1 MGFFS
6 SLGKVLA
13 APFKAIGKT
22 VVGKI
27 LGTIGAVIA
36 APFTGGLSLLSLPLI
51 IGGGRKGVKS
61 LGRFTGLNPIGKPI
75 EDEPIKRFPIKEPK
89 VEVKIE
95 PIEEVVSGV
104 GRGAI
109 TGEKEDVTLFGYYNK
124 INFVTIPV
132 DNDFG
137 NIRVVED
144 TYFPYVAVVDNHT
157 PSNGLRYVSR
167 FTFDNLLSANET
179 NLDKVLYDLDK
190 ANGNFAYI
198 AFNWTEFVDKYL
210 SQSKGLTADN
220 GKVKWTLTPD
230 FMLKWLDGDSKP
242 TFILDYSYGIPA
254 GVKTVFDLQGD
265 SKEATE
271 SPIQKATNSPDT
283 KKISRL
289 QNILGTIGSGVAY
302 ANLALA
308 TAGQI
313 KSRFENATGAIKNLS
328 ETAKGLQGKFNDV
341 KGMLTKDYI
350 NGKISDL
357 KSLVNKSLPKKGSFK
372 SFFVREKTKIKDK
385 IAERKRKQK
394 QRRDNKDPKV
404 KVKLTIG
411 GALDKATG
419 ALDKVSSKLDTLPKI
434 PKGLTKG
441 INAVSKLSAGVGNLG
456 GGLSLKSLVSTA
468 LPGLSNLQVPNFKN
482 INWANPLDALDG
494 LTGGLEAINSIGQ
507 KVVNTNF
514 DINVPK
520 GVGPFYAM
528 NEKEA
533 KIAAETAFAERLAAD
548 FAARKNA
555 KNIKPLTPLF
565 PTQLK
570 SLTLIQPPSL
580 DRILSANATVQVGT
594 TTSFGS
600 NNIGTK
606 APGPFVATSDKAYFH
621 SNSNATS
628 RRSAY
633 IVRGQGGT
641 FTKVENNFGY
651 LTFTYNGRVTEGWI
665 QLSDVKMS

>member
-6 SLGKVLA
+6 GIANAFKKVVKAVTSTVGKVVAGVA
-13 APFKAIGKT
+13 A
-22 VVGKI
+22 VV
-27 LGTIGAVIA
+27 A
-36 APFTGGLSLLSLPLI
+36 APFTGGLSLLAIPAI
-51 IGGGRKGVKS
+51 FAAGRNNVKS
-61 LGRFTGLNPIGKPI
+61 LGKFTGADPVGKPI
-75 EDEPIKRFPIKEPK
+75 EDEPVKRYPIKEPK
-89 VEVKIE
+89 VEVKVE

-157 PSNGLRYVSR
+157 PSDGLRYVSR

-190 ANGNFAYI
+190 GNGNFAYI
-198 AFNWTEFVDKYL
+198 TFNWTEFVDKYL
-210 SQSKGLTADN
+210 SQSKGLVTDN

-254 GVKTVFDLQGD
+254 GVKTVFDLEGD

-271 SPIQKATNSPDT
+271 SPIQKATYSPDP
-283 KKISRL
+283 KKIARL
-289 QNILGTIGSGVAY
+289 QNLLGTIGSGVAY

-372 SFFVREKTKIKDK
+372 SFFVREKTKIKNK
-385 IAERKRKQK
+385 IAELKQK
-394 QRRDNKDPKV
+394 QKLRREKKDPKV
-404 KVKLTIG
+404 KLKLG
-411 GALDKATG
+411 GVLDKATG

-468 LPGLSNLQVPNFKN
+468 LPGLANLQVPSFKN

-494 LTGGLEAINSIGQ
+494 ITGGLEAINSIGQ

-533 KIAAETAFAERLAAD
+533 KIAAENAFAERLAAD
-548 FAARKNA
+548 FAARKND

-570 SLTLIQPPSL
+570 SLTSIQPPSL
-580 DRILSANATVQVGT
+580 DRILSAKPTVQAGT

-621 SNSNATS
+621 TYSNASS
-628 RRSAY
+628 RRNAY

-651 LTFTYNGRVTEGWI
+651 LTFTYNGKVSEGWI

>member
-1 MGFFS
+1 MGFFKS
-6 SLGKVLA
+6 IGNA
-13 APFKAIGKT
+13 FKKIVKST
-22 VVGKI
+22 VGKLI
-27 LGTIGAVIA
+27 IGIGAVIA
-36 APFTGGLSLLSLPLI
+36 APFTGGLSLLAVPALFAA
-51 IGGGRKGVKS
+51 GRNNVKS
-61 LGRFTGLNPIGKPI
+61 LGKFTGADPVGKPI
-75 EDEPIKRFPIKEPK
+75 EDEPVKRYPIKEPK
-89 VEVKIE
+89 VEVKVE
-95 PIEEVVSGV
+95 PIEEVVNGV
-104 GRGAI
+104 GKGAI
-109 TGEKEDVTLFGYYNK
+109 TGEKEDVTLFGYYSK
-124 INFVTIPV
+124 INFITIPV

-144 TYFPYVAVVDNHT
+144 TYFPYIASIDNHT

-167 FTFDNLLSANET
+167 FTFDNLLTAYES

-190 ANGNFAYI
+190 GNGNFAYI
-198 AFNWTEFVDKYL
+198 SFNWNEFVDKYL
-210 SQSKGLTADN
+210 SQSKGLITDN
-220 GKVKWTLTPD
+220 GKLKWTLTPD

-242 TFILDYSYGIPA
+242 TFLLDYSYGIPA
-254 GVKTVFDLQGD
+254 GVKTVFDLEGD

-271 SPIQKATNSPDT
+271 SPIQKATYSPDPN
-283 KKISRL
+283 KITRL
-289 QNILGTIGSGVAY
+289 QNLLGTIGSGVAY

-313 KSRFENATGAIKNLS
+313 KSRFENASGAIKNLS

-350 NGKISDL
+350 NGKIADL

-372 SFFVREKTKIKDK
+372 SFFVRERNKIKDK
-385 IAERKRKQK
+385 IKERKQK
-394 QRRDNKDPKV
+394 QKLKREKKDPKV
-404 KVKLTIG
+404 KLTLG
-411 GALDKATG
+411 GTLGKIQG
-419 ALDKVSSKLDTLPKI
+419 GLDKVSSKLDTLPKI
-434 PKGLTKG
+434 PKGLTKAAG
-441 INAVSKLSAGVGNLG
+441 FVAKVSAKG
-456 GGLSLKSLVSTA
+456 GGLSGGLSLGSLVSTA
-468 LPGLSNLQVPNFKN
+468 LPGLSNLQVPSFKN

-494 LTGGLEAINSIGQ
+494 ITGGLEAINSIGQ

-533 KIAAETAFAERLAAD
+533 KIAAENAFAERLAAD
-548 FAARKNA
+548 FAARKND

-570 SLTLIQPPSL
+570 SLTSIQPPSL
-580 DRILSANATVQVGT
+580 DRILSAKPTVQAGT

-621 SNSNATS
+621 TYSNASS
-628 RRSAY
+628 RRNAY

-651 LTFTYNGRVTEGWI
+651 LTFTYNGKVSEGWI

>member
-27 LGTIGAVIA
+27 LGTIAAVVA

-75 EDEPIKRFPIKEPK
+75 KDEPIKRFPIKEPK
-89 VEVKIE
+89 VEVKTE
-95 PIEEVVSGV
+95 PIEEIVSGV
-104 GRGAI
+104 GKGAT
-109 TGEKEDVTLFGYYNK
+109 TGEKENVTLFGYYSK
-124 INFVTIPV
+124 VNFVTIPI

-144 TYFPYVAVVDNHT
+144 TYFPYIAVVDNHT
-157 PSNGLRYVSR
+157 PSNGLRYVSS

-190 ANGNFAYI
+190 DNGNFAYI
-198 AFNWTEFVDKYL
+198 TFNWTEFVDKYL
-210 SQSKGLTADN
+210 SQSKGLTTDN

-254 GVKTVFDLQGD
+254 GVKTVFDLEGD

-271 SPIQKATNSPDT
+271 SPIQKATYSPDT
-283 KKISRL
+283 KKITRL
-289 QNILGTIGSGVAY
+289 QNLLGAIGSGVAY

-313 KSRFENATGAIKNLS
+313 KSRFENAAGAIKNLS

-341 KGMLTKDYI
+341 KNMLTKDYI
-350 NGKISDL
+350 NGKVADL

-372 SFFVREKTKIKDK
+372 SFFVREKNKIKDK
-385 IAERKRKQK
+385 VKEIKQK
-394 QRRDNKDPKV
+394 QRKRRDKKDPKV
-404 KVKLTIG
+404 KLKLSG
-411 GALDKATG
+411 VLDKATG

-434 PKGLTKG
+434 PKGLTNAAGFVAKVSAKG
-441 INAVSKLSAGVGNLG
+441 GALS
-456 GGLSLKSLVSTA
+456 GGLSFGSLVSTA
-468 LPGLSNLQVPNFKN
+468 LPGLANLQVPNFKN

-494 LTGGLEAINSIGQ
+494 ITGGLEAINSIGQ

-533 KIAAETAFAERLAAD
+533 KIAAETALASKLAAD
-548 FAARKNA
+548 FAARQQEKVENL
-555 KNIKPLTPLF
+555 KIVPI
-565 PTQLK
+565 QLK
-570 SLTLIQPPSL
+570 SLSSIQIQPPSL
-580 DRILSANATVQVGT
+580 ERVLAAGATVQAGT
-594 TTSFGS
+594 TTSYGS
-600 NNIGTK
+600 NNVGTK

-621 SNSNATS
+621 SNSTATS

>member
-1 MGFFS
+1 MGFFKS
-6 SLGKVLA
+6 IGNAFKKVVKAVTSTVGKVLA
-13 APFKAIGKT
+13 GVAA
-22 VVGKI
+22 VV
-27 LGTIGAVIA
+27 A
-36 APFTGGLSLLSLPLI
+36 APFTGGLSLLAIPAI
-51 IGGGRKGVKS
+51 FAAGRNNVKS
-61 LGRFTGLNPIGKPI
+61 LGKFTGADPVGKPI
-75 EDEPIKRFPIKEPK
+75 EDEPVKRYPIKEPK
-89 VEVKIE
+89 VEVKVE

-157 PSNGLRYVSR
+157 PSDGLRYVSR

-190 ANGNFAYI
+190 GNGNFAYI
-198 AFNWTEFVDKYL
+198 TFNWTEFVDKYL
-210 SQSKGLTADN
+210 SQSKALITDN

-242 TFILDYSYGIPA
+242 TFLLDYSYGIPA
-254 GVKTVFDLQGD
+254 GVKTVFDLEGD

-271 SPIQKATNSPDT
+271 SPIQKATYSPDP
-283 KKISRL
+283 KKIARL
-289 QNILGTIGSGVAY
+289 QNLLGTIGSGVAY

-372 SFFVREKTKIKDK
+372 SFFVREKTKIKNK
-385 IAERKRKQK
+385 IAELKQK
-394 QRRDNKDPKV
+394 QKLRREKKDPKV
-404 KVKLTIG
+404 KLKLG
-411 GALDKATG
+411 GVLDKATG

-441 INAVSKLSAGVGNLG
+441 IATISKLSAGVGNLG

-468 LPGLSNLQVPNFKN
+468 LPGLANLQVPSFKN

-533 KIAAETAFAERLAAD
+533 KIARETALAEKLAAD
-548 FAARKNA
+548 FAARRQGRTENLKNVKIA
-555 KNIKPLTPLF
+555 PLE
-565 PTQLK
+565 LK
-570 SLTLIQPPSL
+570 SLTSIQPPSL
-580 DRILSANATVQVGT
+580 DRILSAKAPVQIGT

-621 SNSNATS
+621 SNANATS
-628 RRSAY
+628 RRGSY

-651 LTFTYNGRVTEGWI
+651 LTFTYNGKVTEGWI

>member
-1 MGFFS
+1 MGFFKS
-6 SLGKVLA
+6 IGNAFKKVV
-13 APFKAIGKT
+13 KAVT
-22 VVGKI
+22 STVGKI
-27 LGTIGAVIA
+27 LTVAGAILAV
-36 APFTGGLSLLSLPLI
+36 PFTGGLSLLAIPAVLGL
-51 IGGGRKGVKS
+51 GRKNVKS
-61 LGRFTGLNPIGKPI
+61 LGKFTGADPVGKPI
-75 EDEPIKRFPIKEPK
+75 EEPVKRYPVKEKK
-89 VEVKIE
+89 VEVNPVE
-95 PIEEVVSGV
+95 PIEEVISGV
-104 GRGAI
+104 GKGAT
-109 TGEKEDVTLFGYYNK
+109 TGIKEDVTLFGYYNK
-124 INFVTIPV
+124 VNFVTIPV

-137 NIRVVED
+137 NIRVVDD
-144 TYFPYVAVVDNHT
+144 TYFPYIAVVNGHT
-157 PSNGLRYVSR
+157 PSNGLRYVSK
-167 FTFDNLLSANET
+167 FTFDNLLTAYEN

-190 ANGNFAYI
+190 DNGNFSYI
-198 AFNWTEFVDKYL
+198 TFNWNEFVDKYL
-210 SQSKGLTADN
+210 SNAKGLTADN

-254 GVKTVFDLQGD
+254 GVKTVFDLEGD

-271 SPIQKATNSPDT
+271 SPIQKATYSPDPN
-283 KKISRL
+283 KISRL
-289 QNILGTIGSGVAY
+289 QNLLGAIGSGVAY

-313 KSRFENATGAIKNLS
+313 KSRFANAAGAVKNLS

-372 SFFVREKTKIKDK
+372 SFFVREKKKIKNK
-385 IAERKRKQK
+385 IAELKQK
-394 QRRDNKDPKV
+394 QKLRREKKDPKV
-404 KVKLTIG
+404 KLKLG
-411 GALDKATG
+411 GVLDKATG

-441 INAVSKLSAGVGNLG
+441 INAVSKLSSGVGNLG
-456 GGLSLKSLVSTA
+456 GGLSFKSLVSTA
-468 LPGLSNLQVPNFKN
+468 LPGLSNLQLPSFKN

-494 LTGGLEAINSIGQ
+494 ITGGLEAVNSIGQ

-533 KIAAETAFAERLAAD
+533 KIARETALSDKLVAD
-548 FAARKNA
+548 FAARQAERSVNVKTLTIVPIE
-555 KNIKPLTPLF
+555 IKKV
-565 PTQLK
+565 PT
-570 SLTLIQPPSL
+570 IQPPSME
-580 DRILSANATVQVGT
+580 RILASTPSV
-594 TTSFGS
+594 S
-600 NNIGTK
+600 NVGTK

-621 SNSNATS
+621 SNSNASS

-641 FTKVENNFGY
+641 FTKTENNFGY
-651 LTFTYNGRVTEGWI
+651 LTFTYNGKVTEGWI
-665 QLSDVKMS
+665 QLSDVKMG

>member
-6 SLGKVLA
+6 GIANAFKSVVKAVTSTVGKVLA
-13 APFKAIGKT
+13 GVAA
-22 VVGKI
+22 VV
-27 LGTIGAVIA
+27 A
-36 APFTGGLSLLSLPLI
+36 APFTGGLSLLAIPAI
-51 IGGGRKGVKS
+51 FGAGRKDVKS
-61 LGRFTGLNPIGKPI
+61 LGRFTGADPVGKPI
-75 EDEPIKRFPIKEPK
+75 EDEQVKRFPIKEPK
-89 VEVKIE
+89 VEVKVE

-104 GRGAI
+104 GRGA
-109 TGEKEDVTLFGYYNK
+109 TSGEKENVTLFGYYSK
-124 INFVTIPV
+124 VNFVTIPV

-198 AFNWTEFVDKYL
+198 TFNWNEFVDKYL

-254 GVKTVFDLQGD
+254 GVKTIFDLEGD

-271 SPIQKATNSPDT
+271 SPIQKATYSPDT
-283 KKISRL
+283 NKISRL
-289 QNILGTIGSGVAY
+289 QNLLGAIGSGVAY

-308 TAGQI
+308 TAGKI
-313 KSRFENATGAIKNLS
+313 KSRFENASGAIKNLS

-341 KGMLTKDYI
+341 KNMLTKDYI
-350 NGKISDL
+350 NGKVADL
-357 KSLVNKSLPKKGSFK
+357 KSLVNKSLPKKSSFK
-372 SFFVREKTKIKDK
+372 SFFVRERNKIKDK
-385 IAERKRKQK
+385 IKERKQKQK
-394 QRRDNKDPKV
+394 QRRENKDPKV
-404 KVKLTIG
+404 KLKLSG
-411 GALDKATG
+411 VLDKATG

-434 PKGLTKG
+434 PKGLTKAAG
-441 INAVSKLSAGVGNLG
+441 FVAKVSAKG
-456 GGLSLKSLVSTA
+456 GGLSGGLSFGSLVSTA
-468 LPGLSNLQVPNFKN
+468 LPGLSNLQLPSFKN

-494 LTGGLEAINSIGQ
+494 ITGGLEAINSIGQ

-520 GVGPFYAM
+520 GVGPFYKM

-533 KIAAETAFAERLAAD
+533 KIAAETALVAKLKAD
-548 FAARKNA
+548 FAARQQA
-555 KNIKPLTPLF
+555 RIEEIKSIKIAPM
-565 PTQLK
+565 QLK
-570 SLTLIQPPSL
+570 SLTSIQPPSL
-580 DRILSANATVQVGT
+580 DRILSATTSVQAGT

-628 RRSAY
+628 RRGAY

-651 LTFTYNGRVTEGWI
+651 LTFTYNGKVTEGWI

>member
-6 SLGKVLA
+6 GIANAFKKVVKAVTSTVGKVLA
-13 APFKAIGKT
+13 GVAA
-22 VVGKI
+22 VV
-27 LGTIGAVIA
+27 A
-36 APFTGGLSLLSLPLI
+36 APFTGGLSLLAIPAI
-51 IGGGRKGVKS
+51 FAAGRNNVKS
-61 LGRFTGLNPIGKPI
+61 LGKFTGADPVGKPI
-75 EDEPIKRFPIKEPK
+75 EDEPVKRYPIKEPK
-89 VEVKIE
+89 VEVKVE

-157 PSNGLRYVSR
+157 PSDGLRYVSR

-190 ANGNFAYI
+190 GNGNFAYI
-198 AFNWTEFVDKYL
+198 TFNWTEFVDKYL
-210 SQSKGLTADN
+210 SQSKGLVTDN

-254 GVKTVFDLQGD
+254 GVKTVFDLEGD

-271 SPIQKATNSPDT
+271 SPIQKATYSPDP
-283 KKISRL
+283 KKIARL
-289 QNILGTIGSGVAY
+289 QNLLGTIGSGVAY

-328 ETAKGLQGKFNDV
+328 ETAKGLQDKFNDV

-372 SFFVREKTKIKDK
+372 SFFVREKTKIKNK
-385 IAERKRKQK
+385 IAELKQK
-394 QRRDNKDPKV
+394 QKLRREKKDPKV
-404 KVKLTIG
+404 KLKLG
-411 GALDKATG
+411 GVLDKATG

-468 LPGLSNLQVPNFKN
+468 LPGLANLQVPSFKN

-494 LTGGLEAINSIGQ
+494 ITGGLEAINSIGQ

-533 KIAAETAFAERLAAD
+533 KIAAENAFAERLAAD
-548 FAARKNA
+548 FAARKND

-570 SLTLIQPPSL
+570 SLTSIQPPSL
-580 DRILSANATVQVGT
+580 DRILSAKPTVQAGT

-621 SNSNATS
+621 TYSNASS
-628 RRSAY
+628 RRNAY

-651 LTFTYNGRVTEGWI
+651 LTFTYNGKVSEGWI

>member
-1 MGFFS
+1 MGFFKS
-6 SLGKVLA
+6 IGNAFKKVV
-13 APFKAIGKT
+13 KST
-22 VVGKI
+22 VGKLI
-27 LGTIGAVIA
+27 VGIGAIIA
-36 APFTGGLSLLSLPLI
+36 APFTGGLSLLAAPALLAA
-51 IGGGRKGVKS
+51 GRKNVKS
-61 LGRFTGLNPIGKPI
+61 LGKFTGADPVGKPI
-75 EDEPIKRFPIKEPK
+75 EDEPVKRYPIKEPK
-89 VEVKIE
+89 VEVKVE

-104 GRGAI
+104 GKGAI

-124 INFVTIPV
+124 VNFVTIPV

-144 TYFPYVAVVDNHT
+144 TYFPYIAVVDNHT
-157 PSNGLRYVSR
+157 PSDGLRYVSK
-167 FTFDNLLSANET
+167 FTFDNLLTAYQN

-190 ANGNFAYI
+190 GNGNFAYI
-198 AFNWTEFVDKYL
+198 RFNWTEFVDKYL
-210 SQSKGLTADN
+210 SQSKGLVADN

-254 GVKTVFDLQGD
+254 GVKTVFDLEGD

-271 SPIQKATNSPDT
+271 SPIQKATYSPDPN
-283 KKISRL
+283 KISRL
-289 QNILGTIGSGVAY
+289 QNLLGAIGSGVAY

-313 KSRFENATGAIKNLS
+313 KSRFANASGAVKNLS

-341 KGMLTKDYI
+341 KNMLTKDYI

-372 SFFVREKTKIKDK
+372 SFFVREKKKIKNK
-385 IAERKRKQK
+385 IAEIKQK
-394 QRRDNKDPKV
+394 QRQRRDKKDPKV
-404 KVKLTIG
+404 KLKLS
-411 GALDKATG
+411 GALSKATG

-434 PKGLTKG
+434 PKGLAKG
-441 INAVSKLSAGVGNLG
+441 INVVSKLSAGAGNLG

-468 LPGLSNLQVPNFKN
+468 LPGLANLQVPSFKN

-533 KIAAETAFAERLAAD
+533 KIARETALADKLAAD
-548 FAARKNA
+548 FAARQQGRSESLKNV
-555 KNIKPLTPLF
+555 KTVPI
-565 PTQLK
+565 QLK
-570 SLTLIQPPSL
+570 SITSIQPPSL
-580 DRILSANATVQVGT
+580 DRILSAQASVQIGT

-628 RRSAY
+628 RRGAY

-651 LTFTYNGRVTEGWI
+651 LTFTYNGKVTEGWI

>member
-1 MGFFS
+1 MGFFKS
-6 SLGKVLA
+6 IANAFKKVV
-13 APFKAIGKT
+13 KST
-22 VVGKI
+22 VGKLI
-27 LGTIGAVIA
+27 VGIGAVIA
-36 APFTGGLSLLSLPLI
+36 APFTGGLSLLAVPALFAA
-51 IGGGRKGVKS
+51 GRNNVKS
-61 LGRFTGLNPIGKPI
+61 LGKFTGADPVGKPI
-75 EDEPIKRFPIKEPK
+75 EDEPVKRYPIKEPK
-89 VEVKIE
+89 VEVKVE

-104 GRGAI
+104 GKGAI

-124 INFVTIPV
+124 VNFVTIPV

-144 TYFPYVAVVDNHT
+144 TYFPYIAVVDNHT
-157 PSNGLRYVSR
+157 PSDGLRYVSK
-167 FTFDNLLSANET
+167 FTFDNLLTAYQN

-190 ANGNFAYI
+190 GNGNFAYI
-198 AFNWTEFVDKYL
+198 SFNWTEFVDKYL
-210 SQSKGLTADN
+210 SQSKGLVADN

-254 GVKTVFDLQGD
+254 GVKTVFDLEGD

-271 SPIQKATNSPDT
+271 SPIQKATYSPDPN
-283 KKISRL
+283 KISRL
-289 QNILGTIGSGVAY
+289 QNLLGAIGSGVAY

-341 KGMLTKDYI
+341 KNMLTKDYI
-350 NGKISDL
+350 NGKVADL
-357 KSLVNKSLPKKGSFK
+357 KSLVNKSLPKKSSFK
-372 SFFVREKTKIKDK
+372 SFFVRERNKIKDK
-385 IAERKRKQK
+385 IKERKQKQK
-394 QRRDNKDPKV
+394 QRRENKDPKV
-404 KVKLTIG
+404 KLKLSG
-411 GALDKATG
+411 VLDKATG

-441 INAVSKLSAGVGNLG
+441 INAVSKLSAGAGNLA
-456 GGLSLKSLVSTA
+456 GGLSFKSLVSTA

-494 LTGGLEAINSIGQ
+494 ITGGLEAINSIGQ

-520 GVGPFYAM
+520 GVGPFYTM

-555 KNIKPLTPLF
+555 KNAKPLTPLF

-570 SLTLIQPPSL
+570 SLTLVQQPSL
-580 DRILSANATVQVGT
+580 DRILSAKPTVQAGT

-621 SNSNATS
+621 TYSNATS

-651 LTFTYNGRVTEGWI
+651 LTFTYNGKVSEGWI

>member
-1 MGFFS
+1 MGFFKS
-6 SLGKVLA
+6 IGNAFKKVVKAVTSTVGKVLA
-13 APFKAIGKT
+13 GVAA
-22 VVGKI
+22 VV
-27 LGTIGAVIA
+27 A
-36 APFTGGLSLLSLPLI
+36 APFTGGLSLLAIPAI
-51 IGGGRKGVKS
+51 FAAGRNNVKS
-61 LGRFTGLNPIGKPI
+61 LGKFTGADPVGKPI
-75 EDEPIKRFPIKEPK
+75 EDEPVKRYPIKEPK
-89 VEVKIE
+89 VEVKVE

-157 PSNGLRYVSR
+157 PSDGLRYVSR

-190 ANGNFAYI
+190 GNGNFAYI
-198 AFNWTEFVDKYL
+198 TFNWTEFVDKYL
-210 SQSKGLTADN
+210 SQSKALITDN

-242 TFILDYSYGIPA
+242 TFLLDYSYGIPA
-254 GVKTVFDLQGD
+254 GVKTVFDLEGD

-271 SPIQKATNSPDT
+271 SPIQKATYSPDP
-283 KKISRL
+283 KKIARL
-289 QNILGTIGSGVAY
+289 QNLLGTIGSGVAY

-372 SFFVREKTKIKDK
+372 SFFVREKTKIKNK
-385 IAERKRKQK
+385 IAELKQK
-394 QRRDNKDPKV
+394 QKLRREKKDPKV
-404 KVKLTIG
+404 KLKLG
-411 GALDKATG
+411 GVLDKATG

-441 INAVSKLSAGVGNLG
+441 IATISKLSAGAGNLG
-456 GGLSLKSLVSTA
+456 GGLSFKSLVSTA
-468 LPGLSNLQVPNFKN
+468 LPGLANLQVPSFKN

-494 LTGGLEAINSIGQ
+494 ITGGLEAINSIGQ

-533 KIAAETAFAERLAAD
+533 KIARETALADKLAAD
-548 FAARKNA
+548 FAARQQGRTENLKNVKIA
-555 KNIKPLTPLF
+555 PLE
-565 PTQLK
+565 LK
-570 SLTLIQPPSL
+570 SLTSIQPPSL
-580 DRILSANATVQVGT
+580 DRILSAKPSVQIGT
-594 TTSFGS
+594 TNSFGS

-621 SNSNATS
+621 SNANATS
-628 RRSAY
+628 RRGAY

-651 LTFTYNGRVTEGWI
+651 LTFTYNGKVSEGWI